1 MNKIDN
7 ILDSLKGRQPVI
19 EDDDDFADFIMEG
32 IPANTPLAAKA
43 NPIVIAMRAITSIA
57 AALIIGL
64 FIYQNADGTD
74 DYAPSADTYKTT
86 KTSGSTIRNVYDHC
100 ANHRNTLSINQLKAK
115 YHEKF

>member
-19 EDDDDFADFIMEG
+19 ADEDDFADFVMEG
-32 IPANTPLAAKA
+32 ISADTPSAAKN

-64 FIYQNADGTD
+64 FIYQSAEEPDVMT
-74 DYAPSADTYKTT
+74 PSADIYKNT
-86 KTSGSTIRNVYDHC
+86 KSSGSTIRNVHSHC
-100 ANHRNTLSINQLKAK
+100 INHSNTLSINQLKAK